1 MSSTGA
7 ASWTRCSTRSDPGA
21 VIRSALIQLRSGTD
35 VARNVAEASAL
46 IREAA
51 GQGANFVSTPEM
63 TNILEPDRPR
73 LTSLARAEHEDES
86 VAVFSSLAA
95 ELGLWLNIGS
105 LALKGAGEKLV
116 NRSLLFAPDG
126 AIAARYDKIHLFD
139 VDLPTGE
146 SLRESQAYEGGRR
159 AVLAQTPL
167 GPVGLTI
174 CYDMR
179 FPQLYRTLAQAG
191 ARLFTVPS
199 AFTVPTGQ
207 AHWHVLLRA
216 RAIETGSFVLA
227 AAQGGRHESGRETYG
242 HSLIVSPWGEV
253 LAEAGTEPGVVIA
266 DLDLAQA
273 DLARAR
279 IPALAPD
286 RPMPLTILKPDG
298 VIVT

>member
-1 MSSTGA
+1 M
-7 ASWTRCSTRSDPGA
+7 
-21 VIRSALIQLRSGTD
+21 IRAALIQLRSGTD
-35 VARNVAEASAL
+35 VARNVAAASAL
-46 IREAA
+46 IRDAA
-51 GQGANFVSTPEM
+51 GQGAQFVSTPEM
-63 TNILEPDRPR
+63 TNILEPDRAR
-73 LTSLARAEHEDES
+73 LRSLARPEHEDDS
-86 VAVFSSLAA
+86 VAAFAALAG

-105 LALKGAGEKLV
+105 LALKGQAEKLV

-126 AIAARYDKIHLFD
+126 SIAARYDKIHLFD

-146 SLRESQAYEGGRR
+146 SLRESHAYEGGAQ

-167 GPVGLTI
+167 GPIGLTI

-179 FPQLYRTLAQAG
+179 FPHLYRALAQAG
-191 ARLFTVPS
+191 AKLFTVPS

-253 LAEAGTEPGVVIA
+253 LAEAGIEPGIVVA

-273 DLARAR
+273 DAARAR
-279 IPALAPD
+279 IPALAHD
-286 RPMPLTILKPDG
+286 RPMPLTVLKRD
-298 VIVT
+298 

>member
-1 MSSTGA
+1 M
-7 ASWTRCSTRSDPGA
+7 
-21 VIRSALIQLRSGTD
+21 IRAALIQLRSGRD
-35 VARNVAEASAL
+35 MARNTAEASAL

-73 LTSLARAEHEDES
+73 LRSLARPEAEDES
-86 VAVFSSLAA
+86 VKVFAALAR

-105 LALKGAGEKLV
+105 LALKGPGEKLL

-126 AIAARYDKIHLFD
+126 TIAARYDKIHLFD

-146 SLRESQAYEGGRR
+146 SLRESHAYEGGGK
-159 AVLAQTPL
+159 AVLAETPL
-167 GPVGLTI
+167 GPIGLTI

-179 FPQLYRTLAQAG
+179 FPHLYRALAQAG
-191 ARLFTVPS
+191 AKLFTVPS

-227 AAQGGRHESGRETYG
+227 AAQGGRHESGRETFG

-253 LAEAGTEPGVVIA
+253 LAEAGTEPGIVIA
-266 DLDLAQA
+266 DLDLEQA
-273 DLARAR
+273 DRARAR
-279 IPALAPD
+279 IPALVHD
-286 RPMPLTILKPDG
+286 RAIALTILKP
-298 VIVT
+298 V